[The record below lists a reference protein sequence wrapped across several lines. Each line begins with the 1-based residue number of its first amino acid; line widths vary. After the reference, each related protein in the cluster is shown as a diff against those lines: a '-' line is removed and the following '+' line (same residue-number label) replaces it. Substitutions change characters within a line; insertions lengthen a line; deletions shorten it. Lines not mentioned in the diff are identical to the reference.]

1 MASAAICST
10 LVRWRRTDSSTRRNS
25 GMDIISDLA
34 EAVLRQETILTIG
47 AFDGVHRGHQ
57 ALIADVVARARST
70 DRLAAAITFHP
81 HPAVMLAPNRA
92 PPCLTTPGEK
102 AALLEGLNL
111 DLLALLPF
119 NRQMAATPARDFVAT
134 VSRNLRMRE
143 LWVGSDF
150 AMGRDREGDVPRLR
164 EFGRELGYDIHV
176 VQPVVTISGD
186 VISSSLIRTLLS
198 EGRVEEAAGM
208 LGRNVSL
215 SGEVVVGAGRGRR
228 LGFATANLDVRP
240 ERSVP
245 ADGVYAAF
253 AMLGAESF
261 EALANIGV
269 RPSFGNGM
277 RTVETHILDFDRDIY
292 GCDLVVE
299 FVARLRDEQRFAEC
313 SDLVAQVSHD
323 IAAARE
329 VLSSP
334 KRTRRSA
341 QPGMGAAGGKPLME
355 CPYRYEE
362 VDHTA
367 DRAMRVWGNSLQS
380 LFIGA
385 ARGMYRLMAD
395 LDGLVA
401 TEWCEILVESSDS
414 EALLVEWLNELLFL
428 TEMKGLL
435 FVDYQIDSLTGSSLV
450 GRAGGVSAEP
460 SKAHIKAATYHDL
473 LIVRNGT
480 GCSTV
485 ITFDV

>member
-1 MASAAICST
+1 
-10 LVRWRRTDSSTRRNS
+10 
-25 GMDIISDLA
+25 MDIISDLVK
-34 EAVLRQETILTIG
+34 AVLRQETVLTIG

-57 ALIADVVARARST
+57 ALIRDVVARARST

-92 PPCLTTPGEK
+92 PPYLTTPGEK

-119 NRQMAATPARDFVAT
+119 NRQMAATPARDFVAA
-134 VSRNLRMRE
+134 VSRYLRMRE

-164 EFGRELGYDIHV
+164 QFGRELGYDVHV
-176 VQPVVTISGD
+176 VQPVVTVPGEGE
-186 VISSSLIRTLLS
+186 VISSSLIRKLLS
-198 EGRVEEAAGM
+198 EGRVEGAAGM

-215 SGEVVVGAGRGRR
+215 SGEVVVGAGRGRP
-228 LGFATANLDVRP
+228 LGFPTANLEVRP

-253 AMLGAESF
+253 AVLGAESF
-261 EALANIGV
+261 KAVANIGV
-269 RPSFGNGM
+269 RPSFGNGK
-277 RTVETHILDFDRDIY
+277 RTVEIHILDFDRDIY

-299 FVARLRDEQRFAEC
+299 FVARLRDEQRFAEWG
-313 SDLVAQVSHD
+313 DLVAQVSRD

-329 VLSSP
+329 VLSGP
-334 KRTRRSA
+334 REARVSA
-341 QPGMGAAGGKPLME
+341 QPGMGAAGEKPPMG

-367 DRAMRVWGNSLQS
+367 DRAMRVWGDSLPS

-385 ARGMYRLMAD
+385 ARGMYHLMAD

-401 TEWCEILVESSDS
+401 TEWCEILLESSDS

-428 TEMKGLL
+428 TEMRGLL

-450 GRAGGVSAEP
+450 GRAGGVPAEP

-473 LIVRNGT
+473 LIVRKGT
-480 GCSTV
+480 GCSSV